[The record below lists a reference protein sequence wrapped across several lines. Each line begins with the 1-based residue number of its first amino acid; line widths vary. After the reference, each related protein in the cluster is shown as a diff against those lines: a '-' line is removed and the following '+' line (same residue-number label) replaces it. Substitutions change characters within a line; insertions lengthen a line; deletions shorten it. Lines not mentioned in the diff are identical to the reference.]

1 MYGVIFNLT
10 CGVIFM
16 VISLIA
22 GAGLVF
28 YSDEYTQPQLWNMAG
43 LSIAFAFAWMW
54 AFKQANEAWYIYK
67 SGKNN

>member
-1 MYGVIFNLT
+1 MFGVIFNVT

-16 VISLIA
+16 IISLIA

-28 YSDEYTQPQLWNMAG
+28 YSDEYSQPQLWNMVG
-43 LSIAFAFAWMW
+43 LSIAFALAWMW
-54 AFKQANEAWYIYK
+54 AFKQANKSWYIYK